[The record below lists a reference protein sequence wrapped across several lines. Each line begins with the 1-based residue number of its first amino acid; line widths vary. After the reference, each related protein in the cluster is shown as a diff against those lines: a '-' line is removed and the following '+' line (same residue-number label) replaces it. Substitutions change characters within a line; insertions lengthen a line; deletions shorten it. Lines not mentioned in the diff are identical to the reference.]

1 MSNTFE
7 LTVEARLENL
17 EVIGEFVTSS
27 MRQIG
32 ADDKSIFEVQLVV
45 DEACTNIMQ
54 YAYGDEGGTISIH
67 CQRVDDDFVVSIRDR
82 GKPFDP
88 NSVVPPDLGAD
99 LSERKIGG
107 LGIFFMHRM
116 MDEVSYTFD
125 PEKGNELT
133 MRKRLTQQ

>member
-45 DEACTNIMQ
+45 DEACTNIVQ
-54 YAYGDEGGTISIH
+54 YAYGDEGGH
-67 CQRVDDDFVVSIRDR
+67 HQH
-82 GKPFDP
+82 PLP
-88 NSVVPPDLGAD
+88 A
-99 LSERKIGG
+99 GG
-107 LGIFFMHRM
+107 G
-116 MDEVSYTFD
+116 
-125 PEKGNELT
+125 
-133 MRKRLTQQ
+133 